1 MQKPIRIA
9 PSILAADF
17 SKLGEEIAAI
27 DRAGADY
34 IHIDVMDGH
43 FVPNIT
49 IGPEVVKDLRRHTD
63 KPFDTHLMISPV
75 DPYLEAFAEAGSDI
89 ITVHPEAGPH
99 LHRTIQ
105 AIKALGKKAGASLNP
120 GTPVEALDPVLEDLD
135 LVLASAAKVSSP
147 RNWTRSGRCAGA
159 SIQSAA
165 ISTWKWT
172 AASIRK
178 RQAWRKRRAP
188 TYWLPGRRHSKAG
201 PTPTP
206 PTSNACAGSR
216 EPVERLGQTTGYQH
230 HRSGRGQPA
239 V

>member
-99 LHRTIQ
+99 LHRTVQ

-135 LVLASAAKVSSP
+135 LVLVMSVNPGFGGQSFITSQLDKIRALRRRIDSIGRDIDLEVDGGINPETASLAKA
-147 RNWTRSGRCAGA
+147 AGA
-159 SIQSAA
+159 DV
-165 ISTWKWT
+165 
-172 AASIRK
+172 
-178 RQAWRKRRAP
+178 
-188 TYWLPGRRHSKAG
+188 LV
-201 PTPTP
+201 
-206 PTSNACAGSR
+206 AGSATFKGG
-216 EPVERLGQTTGYQH
+216 PDAYAANIERL
-230 HRSGRGQPA
+230 RGE
-239 V
+239 